1 VTGGNDA
8 FLELL
13 ERSSA
18 ELHADHPD
26 LMDTGSLIPTPNE
39 IHEDDASLFDEGRD
53 AGLSKV
59 PRSGQFNT
67 LDPPTAGS
75 SDESRSE

>member
-1 VTGGNDA
+1 MARTA

-18 ELHADHPD
+18 DLYADHRD

-39 IHEDDASLFDEGRD
+39 IHEDDVSLFDEGRD
-53 AGLSKV
+53 GGLIKAL
-59 PRSGQFNT
+59 RGGQFNT
-67 LDPPTAGS
+67 LDPPTPGR
-75 SDESRSE
+75 SDEPRSE

>member
-1 VTGGNDA
+1 MTGGKDA

-18 ELHADHPD
+18 ELYADHPD
-26 LMDTGSLIPTPNE
+26 LTDTGSLIPTPNE
-39 IHEDDASLFDEGRD
+39 IHEDDASLFDEGGD
-53 AGLSKV
+53 AGLIKV
-59 PRSGQFNT
+59 LRSGQFNT
-67 LDPPTAGS
+67 LDPPTPGS

>member
-1 VTGGNDA
+1 VTGGKDA

-18 ELHADHPD
+18 ELYADHPD

-39 IHEDDASLFDEGRD
+39 IHEDDVSLFDEGRD
-53 AGLSKV
+53 AGLIKML
-59 PRSGQFNT
+59 RSGHFNT
-67 LDPPTAGS
+67 LDPPTPGS